1 MINAKKFLSHSLMLF
16 IILFSSMSCEEEK
29 EKEVAP
35 EVLAPE
41 QIVHVEQAKEM
52 YDFYTKRRVPLIQ
65 RYEDSINRRKYGTKI
80 QQKKKAK
87 SNSDEA
93 NAEKKF
99 DVARYVSY
107 DYKTLKQYLA
117 YIEQEAKKANVEISG
132 LRIYFSNYPDKA
144 FFDGQ
149 NKDSI
154 LHPRQNSVL
163 LSPTLTKGK
172 RDYLFYIGEDKD
184 QQEAILLSDSFK
196 PIKDIIGMGH
206 LGNAESKSHASF
218 MPSLSTST
226 ANTTLNTSFYAGT
239 SLTMNKGTG
248 APPPFPEED

>member
-1 MINAKKFLSHSLMLF
+1 MINAKKFLSRSSMLF
-16 IILFSSMSCEEEK
+16 IVLFSLLSCEEEK
-29 EKEVAP
+29 KKEVMTP

-80 QQKKKAK
+80 QQKKKVK
-87 SNSDEA
+87 SD
-93 NAEKKF
+93 AEDAKF

-132 LRIYFSNYPDKA
+132 LRIYFSNYPDQP

-149 NKDSI
+149 EKDSI

-163 LSPTLTKGK
+163 LSPTLKKGK
-172 RDYLFYIGEDKD
+172 RDYLFYIGENKA
-184 QQEAILLSDSFK
+184 QQEAILLSDTFK
-196 PIKDIIGMGH
+196 PIKAIKGMGH
-206 LGNAESKSHASF
+206 LGNAERKSHASF
-218 MPSLSTST
+218 MPSLSKTT
-226 ANTTLNTSFYAGT
+226 ANTSLNTSFYAGT